1 MFSYCNINRFLN
13 IKKSLKILKKDLT
26 NDKLSVIIDNVIKRL
41 QKLLKGGN
49 TNEKHH

>member
-13 IKKSLKILKKDLT
+13 IKKFLKILKKDLT

-41 QKLLKGGN
+41 QKFLKGGN
-49 TNEKHH
+49 TNEKHY